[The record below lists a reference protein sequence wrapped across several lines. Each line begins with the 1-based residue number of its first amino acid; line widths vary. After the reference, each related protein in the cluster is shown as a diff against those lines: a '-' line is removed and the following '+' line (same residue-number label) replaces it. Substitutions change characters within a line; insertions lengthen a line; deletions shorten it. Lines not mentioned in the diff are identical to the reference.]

1 MSQDLR
7 SSMFVQVKVYL
18 GKFPLKE
25 PLKTLIRFYCYGT
38 SQKPHLRL
46 SLLKEI
52 LGTQGSQVTLAQA
65 MSYSLSNLS
74 SKHRK

>member
-7 SSMFVQVKVYL
+7 SSMFVQEKFYL

-25 PLKTLIRFYCYGT
+25 PLKTLLGFYCYDT
-38 SQKPHLRL
+38 SRKPNLSL

-65 MSYSLSNLS
+65 MSYCLSNLS
-74 SKHRK
+74 SKH